1 MTPHLARLA
10 VLAATWI
17 PLAMGAGSTRTE
29 AADLPS
35 ATWDEQLKALETLH
49 ADRAAHWPEAIRQ
62 ASSAQVRDS
71 LEALVPVWK
80 QKQRREWLALRLE
93 QERARGD
100 QDKVARLEAELARV
114 VPPAAPP
121 ATSFVPREEDRPT
134 HEAASRGGAR

>member
-1 MTPHLARLA
+1 MTRHLARLA
-10 VLAATWI
+10 VLAAAWI
-17 PLAMGAGSTRTE
+17 PLAMGAGSTRAE

-35 ATWDEQLKALETLH
+35 TTWDEQLKALETLH
-49 ADRAAHWPEAIRQ
+49 ADRAAHWTEAIRQ
-62 ASSAQVRDS
+62 ASSTQVRDS

-114 VPPAAPP
+114 VPPAAPL
-121 ATSFVPREEDRPT
+121 ATSFVPRDENRPT
-134 HEAASRGGAR
+134 REAAGRGGAR